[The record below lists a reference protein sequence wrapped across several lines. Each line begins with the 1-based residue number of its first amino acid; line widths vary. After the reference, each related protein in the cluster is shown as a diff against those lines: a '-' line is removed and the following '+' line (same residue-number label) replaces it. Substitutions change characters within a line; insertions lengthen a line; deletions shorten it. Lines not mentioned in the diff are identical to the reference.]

1 MNSNSTDKP
10 ATPKRN
16 SAARHSRRWI
26 PYSGALALVA
36 FIVAG
41 LWPKPYPVE
50 TTRATRGALR
60 ASVNEEGKT
69 RIKNRY
75 QIAAPVSGQLRRITL
90 KAGDEV
96 EAGKT
101 VIAMIDPALPVMLDE
116 RNQSLASARR
126 ESASASLE
134 KARASHAFAE
144 GELRRFAKLRAEG
157 GISIQDYE
165 AAAVREA
172 TSAKEAQ
179 AAQGVLRQAEAEMA
193 HFLSPSSDSA
203 NAEPI
208 VLKAPATGR
217 ILHVFEESSR
227 VVASGMRLVE
237 IGDLADLEV
246 VVEVLS
252 RDGAA
257 ITPGTPVELDQ
268 WGGGETLKA
277 RVRLVEPSAFTK
289 VSALGV
295 EEQRVNVVADLLT
308 PAEQRKNV
316 GDNFRVEAH
325 ILVWEAADILKA
337 PSGALFRVG
346 NQWAAFVVRDGR
358 ARTQKIKPGRSS
370 GVETQI
376 LEGIGENDT
385 LILYPGDRIRDGIRV
400 KPVKI

>member
-203 NAEPI
+203 NAEPCSVNSTPWEEI
-208 VLKAPATGR
+208 APVIR
-217 ILHVFEESSR
+217 CY
-227 VVASGMRLVE
+227 
-237 IGDLADLEV
+237 
-246 VVEVLS
+246 
-252 RDGAA
+252 
-257 ITPGTPVELDQ
+257 
-268 WGGGETLKA
+268 
-277 RVRLVEPSAFTK
+277 
-289 VSALGV
+289 
-295 EEQRVNVVADLLT
+295 
-308 PAEQRKNV
+308 
-316 GDNFRVEAH
+316 
-325 ILVWEAADILKA
+325 A
-337 PSGALFRVG
+337 PSTPIANRPM
-346 NQWAAFVVRDGR
+346 R
-358 ARTQKIKPGRSS
+358 
-370 GVETQI
+370 
-376 LEGIGENDT
+376 
-385 LILYPGDRIRDGIRV
+385 
-400 KPVKI
+400 